1 MDWMSVPLGAQL
13 GRALAAF
20 TMTVLVVSG
29 TVGCALF
36 EKPTPK
42 AEVVDSGPGYP
53 HLRLKLGE
61 RRVYLV
67 EEEGKPGE
75 AFPVA
80 VGRKPWETPVGT
92 FRVNEMVKDPDW
104 VVVDFKNPNN
114 PPRGRVPPGP
124 NNPLGLRWIAFASA
138 HGWEVGFHG
147 TTKEHLLGQAVS
159 HGCVRMKNKDVV
171 KVFDKVKLGTTV
183 IVEP

>member
-1 MDWMSVPLGAQL
+1 MSLSLRLNRGCGRVSAALVMALVLG
-13 GRALAAF
+13 
-20 TMTVLVVSG
+20 V
-29 TVGCALF
+29 VGCAPSRP
-36 EKPTPK
+36 KPT
-42 AEVVDSGPGYP
+42 EVVDHGPGYP
-53 HLRLKLGE
+53 HLRLNLGE

-67 EEEGKPGE
+67 EAADKPGE
-75 AFPVA
+75 SFPVA
-80 VGRKPWETPVGT
+80 IGRKPWETPVGT
-92 FRVNEMVKDPDW
+92 FRINQMIKDPDW
-104 VVVDFKNPNN
+104 LVVDFKNPEK
-114 PPRGRVPPGP
+114 PSKVRVPPGP

-171 KVFDKVKLGTTV
+171 KVFDKVQLGTTV